1 MRQTIPLTK
10 RNADAARPGKYLWD
24 AKLRGFGL
32 FVHKSGT
39 KSFILKKRTVNNRQT
54 KITIGRFGD
63 LTIDQ
68 ARKLAVGHANELI
81 KGNDPSQSKRNAR
94 DIPRFDDFAK
104 RYLVEHCE
112 VKNKP
117 TTLRSNKSVIEK
129 ILIKRFG
136 AMPISK
142 FGHDEVVKLRN
153 SMRHI
158 PYRANRAIA
167 LLRHMMNWAE
177 QLGFRPP
184 HTNPCPKGTMFAEK
198 KRNRFL
204 AEDELLRLAK
214 ALDAEETQWRRT
226 LPHFAW
232 KLSIVFAI
240 RLLVL
245 TGARL
250 SEILTLKWEDIDLK
264 QRTIWLKDSKTGAK
278 PIYLSDQAVEVLQSI
293 PRSNSN
299 AHVIVGQRTGSCLV
313 NLEKPWRRI
322 RKAAGLPD
330 VRIHDLRHTY
340 ASYGMASGLGLPII
354 GALLGHRSSTTTHR
368 YAHLGNS
375 PARQAAQHIGTQISS
390 SFKGTG
396 GDDDA

>member
-10 RNADAARPGKYLWD
+10 RNADTARAGQYLWD

-32 FVHKSGT
+32 FVHQSGT
-39 KSFILKKRTVNNRQT
+39 KSFILKKRTVNNRQI
-54 KITIGRFGD
+54 KLTIGRFGE

-68 ARKLAVGHANELI
+68 ARKIAVERTTELI

-94 DIPRFDDFAK
+94 EIPRFDHFAR
-104 RYLVEHCE
+104 RYLTEHCE

-117 TTLRSNKSVIEK
+117 STLRSNKSVIEK
-129 ILIKRFG
+129 ILIPRFG
-136 AMPISK
+136 AMAISR

-153 SMRHI
+153 RMRHI

-177 QLGFRPP
+177 QLGYRPS

-204 AEDELLRLAK
+204 AEDELLRLATV
-214 ALDAEETQWRRT
+214 LDAEETEWRRL

-250 SEILTLKWEDIDLK
+250 SEILTLEWEDVDLK
-264 QRTIWLKDSKTGAK
+264 QRMIWLKDSKTGAK

-293 PRSNSN
+293 PRASANPY
-299 AHVIVGQRTGSCLV
+299 VIVGQRSASHLI

-322 RKAAGLPD
+322 RGAAGLRD
-330 VRIHDLRHTY
+330 VRLHDLRHTY
-340 ASYGMASGLGLPII
+340 ASFGVTSGLGLPII
-354 GALLGHRSSTTTHR
+354 GALLGHRSATTTHR
-368 YAHLGNS
+368 YAHVGNN
-375 PARQAAQHIGTQISS
+375 PAHEAAQHIGKRIGASLNGR
-390 SFKGTG
+390 K
-396 GDDDA
+396 